1 MKAAKICLLSTVVFF
16 CCCVSKHPKSINYAE
31 LSKQRWALSDS
42 LMQTDA
48 GRHAMWDTIYDKS
61 TISQA
66 CTEVRNQSGRFG
78 FFYYKGAPNLVFSKE
93 EWDALSSHQQTIATK
108 VAKQLYNA
116 RCLVKTFFMRH
127 GEISKFNEHFYIH
140 QDGGWCI
147 SYRIEA
153 EPNDAVQSLFTLET
167 FIINLQ
173 TSKFKYYSTIIERKP
188 IPGYHRGLMERDIR
202 SSYHN
207 KWIDIDDPSY
217 SDIAPL
223 VKALQKAIDC
233 SLLGEAKSI
242 ENKLTTEAV
251 RPEENQQLQPEETRI
266 WREMNAALEGNLTDI
281 QEPAEGKSLNEIR
294 FEGWTDQDWLDN
306 EYIRTLRTHLDAYV
320 QGNIADPTLDP
331 YKEVL
336 RGKFGVWVI
345 EPFILGG
352 VLITILPI
360 DDPQNLL
367 EAWVYSEVQDGKV
380 IGYSVM
386 TIKPSDTPS
395 GVSKEE
401 MAEIIEKNPE
411 IILW

>member
-1 MKAAKICLLSTVVFF
+1 MKTTQIFLLFVVTLF
-16 CCCVSKHPKSINYAE
+16 CYCTNPQPRSINYGE
-31 LSKQRWALSDS
+31 LRKQRWALSDS

-48 GRHAMWDTIYDKS
+48 GQHAMWDTIYDKG
-61 TISQA
+61 TFSQA
-66 CTEVRNQSGRFG
+66 HTEVRISSGRFG
-78 FFYYKGAPNLVFSKE
+78 FFYYKGSPNLVFSE
-93 EWDALSSHQQTIATK
+93 DEWNALSSHQQNIATK

-116 RCLVKTFFMRH
+116 SCLIKTFYMRY
-127 GEISKFNEHFYIH
+127 GEITKFYEHFYIDK
-140 QDGGWCI
+140 DGVYI
-147 SYRIEA
+147 SYKIKA
-153 EPNDAVQSLFTLET
+153 EPHDAVQSLFTLET

-173 TSKFKYYSTIIERKP
+173 TAQFKYYSTIRERKP

-202 SSYHN
+202 SCYHN

-223 VKALQKAIDC
+223 VRAIQNATDC
-233 SLLGEAKSI
+233 NLLIEAKSI
-242 ENKLTTEAV
+242 DDKLTAKSV
-251 RPEENQQLQPEETRI
+251 QSKGNRQLQPEETRI
-266 WREMNAALEGNLTDI
+266 WREMNAALEENMTDI
-281 QEPAEGKSLNEIR
+281 QESAEVKSLNEVR

-306 EYIRTLRTHLDAYV
+306 EYIRTLRAYLNAYV
-320 QGNIADPTLDP
+320 QGEISDPTLDP
-331 YKEVL
+331 YKEAL

-401 MAEIIEKNPE
+401 MAEIIAINPD